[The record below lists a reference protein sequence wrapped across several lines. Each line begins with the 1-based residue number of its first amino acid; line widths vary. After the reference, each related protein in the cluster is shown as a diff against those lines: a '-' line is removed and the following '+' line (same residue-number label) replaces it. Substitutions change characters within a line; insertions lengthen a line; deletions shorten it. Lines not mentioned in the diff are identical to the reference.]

1 MPPVEIF
8 VSRREKDSTVA
19 SVLHGRL
26 GLSWARVKKIIE
38 GRHILI
44 GGQVEANPA
53 RRCRAGLRIVVAAGV
68 LDPKPG
74 AKQETGKPV
83 SRDAKR
89 SVKKGNAEFGIRN
102 SESKPKKKTSR
113 ESLPTTHASRLTP
126 HDPDLV
132 YVDSSVVVVNKP
144 IGLTTM
150 RHEDEA
156 EEFGKGKR
164 FLPKTL
170 ADLLPGLLGEPGRP
184 VIAVHRID
192 RDTSGL
198 VVFARTAAAAKHLTD
213 QFRKHTADR
222 RYLALVRGTPKA
234 GRIES
239 ELVRDRGDGRRGSG
253 TGDDAKRAVTH
264 IKVIEPLGQFAAVE
278 CRLETGRTHQVRI
291 HLGEA
296 GTPLCGETVYDR
308 PLNGK
313 PYPDG
318 SKAKRPMLHATRLGF
333 VHPETKEQMS
343 WDVPPPG
350 DFAELWVT
358 LREQGRE
365 TS

>member
-26 GLSWARVKKIIE
+26 GLPWARVKKIIE

-53 RRCRAGLRIVVAAGV
+53 RRCRVGLRIVVAAGV

-74 AKQETGKPV
+74 AKQEKEKPL

-89 SVKKGNAEFGIRN
+89 NEKNKKNSEFGLRT
-102 SESKPKKKTSR
+102 SDLKPKPKPKVEPSKKSDQHST
-113 ESLPTTHASRLTP
+113 LPI
-126 HDPDLV
+126 DIV
-132 YVDSSVVVVNKP
+132 YADSSVVVVNKP

-264 IKVIEPLGQFAAVE
+264 VKVIEPLGPFAVVE

-291 HLGEA
+291 HLGES

-318 SKAKRPMLHATRLGF
+318 SKAKRPMLHAARLGF
-333 VHPETKEQMS
+333 VHPETKEPMS

-350 DFAELWVT
+350 DFAELWVN
-358 LREQGRE
+358 LRNKSRDPA
-365 TS
+365 

>member
-19 SVLHGRL
+19 SILHGRL
-26 GLSWARVKKIIE
+26 GLPWARVKKIIE

-68 LDPKPG
+68 VENPASG
-74 AKQETGKPV
+74 
-83 SRDAKR
+83 DAKR
-89 SVKKGNAEFGIRN
+89 SKKKNSEGGIRKA
-102 SESKPKKKTSR
+102 ESKPKPKSEVRRPKKSDQHSALSTQHST
-113 ESLPTTHASRLTP
+113 LPI
-126 HDPDLV
+126 DLV
-132 YVDSSVVVVNKP
+132 YVDSSVAVVNKP

-198 VVFARTAAAAKHLTD
+198 VVFARTQAAAKHLTD

-264 IKVIEPLGQFAAVE
+264 VKVIEPLGQYAAVE

-318 SKAKRPMLHATRLGF
+318 SKAKRPMLHAARLGF
-333 VHPETKEQMS
+333 VHPETKEPMS

-358 LREQGRE
+358 LRQKSKG
-365 TS
+365 